1 MTLPNLLKTAAIG
14 LMALGAG
21 TLPVAHAQDY
31 PTKPVRL
38 SASTAGG
45 GTDVAARVLAQ
56 GLTAAM
62 GQPIIVEN
70 RPAFSSIEAVAKAAP
85 DGYNLLVMGIPVWL
99 APYLQDN
106 VPWDPVRD
114 FQPVTTLTRQVTVL
128 IVHPS
133 LQANSVKELIAL
145 AKAKPGQLNYGS
157 GGTGTSSHLSAEL
170 FKSMAG
176 VDIARINYKGAA
188 NAVTDLLSGRI
199 QIMFGNPSSMSAHAK
214 SGKVR
219 ALAISSPEPS
229 ALYPGLPPVASVL
242 PGYELIE
249 FLGLLAPA
257 KTPMAIVNRW
267 NQATGQLLGSPD
279 LKEKFLNTGS
289 EIATGTPEAFAAA
302 INSDMT
308 KFGKVIREA
317 RLQEK

>member
-1 MTLPNLLKTAAIG
+1 MFPRSVVLAAIG
-14 LMALGAG
+14 MMTLGAG
-21 TLPVAHAQDY
+21 PLHVAHAQDY
-31 PTKPVRL
+31 PAKPVRL
-38 SASTAGG
+38 FASTAGG

-56 GLTAAM
+56 GLTAGM

-70 RPAFSSIEAVAKAAP
+70 RPAFNSIDAVAKAAP

-133 LQANSVKELIAL
+133 VPANSVKELIAL
-145 AKAKPGQLNYGS
+145 AKTKPGQLNYGS

-199 QIMFGNPSSMSAHAK
+199 QVMFGNPSSMSAHAK

-229 ALYPGLPPVASVL
+229 PLYPGLPPVASVL

-257 KTPMAIVNRW
+257 NTPMPIVNRW
-267 NQATGQLLGSPD
+267 NQSVGRLMSNPD
-279 LKEKFLNTGS
+279 LKDKFMNTGS